1 MKRFPLFT
9 KLATIVFLA
18 LLLLVPLTLIR
29 SLVYERQARG
39 AQVTQEIA
47 ASYAGAQTLAGP
59 LLVLPYVEHYTTETR
74 ERDGDGKWVIT
85 RQAHKR
91 PGAVHLM
98 PAQLDVAGHI
108 AVERKH
114 RGIFE
119 VPVYELEA
127 TLSGRFDLPA
137 NPAINRNADNSTIAW
152 GEPYL
157 SLAVSDPRGFAAV
170 PVLSVD
176 GKPTLVERG
185 SELGDMP
192 GVHAALPAADAR
204 TPGRRNFHVTLRL
217 RGTERLGLLP
227 LAGDTHVK
235 IDSAWPHPSFTGRF
249 LPDPSTQQAGADGFH
264 AEWSISALASDAAR
278 QFIARAADCKRSG
291 CTDAVEDRLDIRLA
305 QPVSIYS
312 LSDRAL
318 KYAVLFVVVV
328 FAAFFA
334 WEVLQ
339 GLAIHPIQYLLA
351 GLALAMFFLLLLSL
365 SEHLA
370 FATAYGAAAAA
381 STSLLAYYLSHVMR
395 SWRGGLSFGACLALM
410 FAALYGLLASE
421 DNALVLGAVLAFALL
436 AAFMVLTR
444 RVDWYALA
452 RPQVRSGGTA

>member
-1 MKRFPLFT
+1 MKRFPLFS

-18 LLLLVPLTLIR
+18 LLLLVPLTLIH

-39 AQVTQEIA
+39 SEVTREIA
-47 ASYAGAQTLAGP
+47 ASYAGTQTLAGP
-59 LLVLPYVEHYTTETR
+59 VLVLPYVEHYSTETR
-74 ERDGDGKWVIT
+74 ERDAEGKWAST

-91 PGAVHLM
+91 AGSVQVM
-98 PAQLDVAGHI
+98 PAQLDLAGRI

-127 TLSGRFDLPA
+127 TLSGRYDLPD
-137 NPAINRNADNSTIAW
+137 NPAVERAADNSSITW

-157 SLAVSDPRGFAAV
+157 SYSVSDPRGFAAAPSV
-170 PVLSVD
+170 SVD
-176 GKPTLVERG
+176 GAPATVVRG
-185 SELGDMP
+185 AALGGLQ
-192 GVHAALPAADAR
+192 GVHIPLPALRSKSSGSHDFR
-204 TPGRRNFHVTLRL
+204 LNLRL
-217 RGTERLGLLP
+217 RGTERLAVLP
-227 LAGDTHVK
+227 LAGETRVK
-235 IDSAWPHPSFTGRF
+235 LESPWPHPSFAGRF
-249 LPDPSTQQAGADGFH
+249 LPDPASQQAGPAGFH
-264 AEWSISALASDAAR
+264 AEWSISSLATDAAR
-278 QFIARAADCKRSG
+278 QFIAHSADCKGGECADGVS
-291 CTDAVEDRLDIRLA
+291 DRLEIRLA
-305 QPVSIYS
+305 QPVSVYS

-318 KYAVLFVVVV
+318 KYALLFVVVV

-339 GLAIHPIQYLLA
+339 RLAIHPIQYLLA

-370 FATAYGAAAAA
+370 FAAAYALAAAA
-381 STSLLAYYLSHVMR
+381 STALLAYYLAHVMR
-395 SWRGGLSFGACLALM
+395 STRGGLAFGASLGLM
-410 FAALYGLLASE
+410 FGALYALLASE
-421 DNALVLGAVLAFALL
+421 DNALVLGALLAFALL

-452 RPQVRSGGTA
+452 RPEPQAAPSV